1 MVNPHPHFDDKGTL
15 DWQTRYAEALA
26 AAKAQGKLVF
36 IELGRLQCS
45 QCKTLVQNIVT
56 RPDIAPVLQQHYI
69 ALAADADDSEDEVI
83 DLAGNLDDAY
93 MLPFVLFADADG
105 RFLGGNS
112 GAINPLYFKRTL
124 EKLVQK

>member
-69 ALAADADDSEDEVI
+69 ALAADAMEASSCR
-83 DLAGNLDDAY
+83 LCCC
-93 MLPFVLFADADG
+93 
-105 RFLGGNS
+105 RNS
-112 GAINPLYFKRTL
+112 ASSASRRSSPAFSPLR
-124 EKLVQK
+124 